1 MRVHDPKGFDKE
13 EWLARSLRER
23 TVNRNLNAIV
33 ALIGA
38 TGSGKSY
45 SAMRLGLLIDPSF
58 GIDRIVFTKDAFLD
72 LVSQG
77 LPKGTVIMWDEAGLG
92 LPAREWQS
100 VMNRAVGYI
109 LQTFRYKNYVLLLTV
124 PSQMMLDSQARALF
138 HILLECQGVQIGP
151 DAVLTKPFLVSHGRD
166 GKPYEKYP
174 VLLFDNGPMQVRGI
188 LFGRPAPALVD
199 AYEAKRRAHL
209 DSYYRSLRDQW
220 RGAAAHD
227 GIPEW
232 AYRGLLVASDP
243 CPGCKHRRTQ
253 AEIGALV
260 GLARESVNR
269 NLAKA
274 RTIAEKI
281 AARGG
286 PDEPP
291 AVTSTQKPSLRG

>member
-1 MRVHDPKGFDKE
+1 MKVFALSGFDRE
-13 EWLARSLRER
+13 RWLAEELRER

-45 SAMRLGLLIDPSF
+45 TAMRLGQLIDDSF
-58 GIDRIVFTKDAFLD
+58 GIDRVVFTKEAFLD
-72 LVSQG
+72 LVNAD
-77 LPKGTVIMWDEAGLG
+77 LPRGSVVVWDEAGLG

-109 LQTFRYKNYVLLLTV
+109 LQTFRFKNYVLLLTV

-138 HILLECQGVQIGP
+138 HVLLECQGVQIGP
-151 DAVLTKPFLVSHGRD
+151 DVVLAKPFLVSHGRD

-174 VLLFDNGPMQVRGI
+174 VLLFENGPMQMRGI
-188 LFGRPAPALVD
+188 PFTRSTPALLE
-199 AYEAKRRAHL
+199 AYEAKRRAYL
-209 DSYYRSLRDQW
+209 DSFYRGLRERW
-220 RGAAAHD
+220 RGAGAHD
-227 GIPEW
+227 SIPEW
-232 AYRGLLVASDP
+232 AYRGLLAASDP

-281 AARGG
+281 AARGP

-291 AVTSTQKPSLRG
+291 AVTATENPSLGR